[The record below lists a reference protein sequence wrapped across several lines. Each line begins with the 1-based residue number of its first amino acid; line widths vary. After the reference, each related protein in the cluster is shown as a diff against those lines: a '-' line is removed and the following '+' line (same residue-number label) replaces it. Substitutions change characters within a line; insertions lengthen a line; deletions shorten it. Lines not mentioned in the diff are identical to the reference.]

1 MHTIRMKKNPALTF
15 STLKFYVLSKQG
27 DQMKF
32 TADDAKVTDTV
43 DVDIDDASVLA
54 DGMTPDSRIVKLID
68 ELGIISD
75 DFNSDGNL
83 NKECTRISL
92 GLC

>member
-1 MHTIRMKKNPALTF
+1 
-15 STLKFYVLSKQG
+15 
-27 DQMKF
+27 MKF